1 VKILITADPEI
12 PVPPISYGGIE
23 RVVDL
28 LVRTLQA
35 RGHQVGLVA
44 HPASSC
50 AATERFSWRGGRSNR
65 GIDILR
71 NAHLLSGALADF
83 APQILH
89 SFSRLL
95 YMLPQLPRKLPKIM
109 SYQRPPTARSV
120 RWASRISGGSLV
132 FTGCSEFISRYGAS
146 AGGRWRAIHNP
157 VDVDRMAFR
166 ATVPSGAPLV
176 FLSRV
181 ERIKGAHTAIAVARL
196 AGRRLIIAGNH
207 ATTGPE
213 RRYWDEVIFPQLESG
228 TVEYAGEVND
238 AQKSDLLGQAAAM
251 IVPVEWDE
259 PFGIVFAEAL
269 SCGTPVISTPR
280 GAVPEIV
287 RHGVEG
293 FLVTSVDEACK
304 AVARLDEIDRHA
316 CRRRAVE
323 HFSAPVIASGY
334 ERLYAE
340 LAAAG

>member
-1 VKILITADPEI
+1 MKVLVTADPEI
-12 PVPPISYGGIE
+12 PVPPVAYGGIE

-28 LVRTLQA
+28 LVRALQK
-35 RGHQVGLVA
+35 RGHRVGLVA

-50 AATERFSWRGGRSNR
+50 PADERFSWRGSRSNH
-65 GIDILR
+65 GVDSLR
-71 NAHLLSGALADF
+71 NALLLSGALADF
-83 APQILH
+83 QPQLLH

-95 YMLPQLPRKLPKIM
+95 YMLPQMRRKLPKIM

-120 RWASRISGGSLV
+120 RWANRIAGGSLT
-132 FTGCSEFISRYGAS
+132 FTGCSEYISRAGAP

-157 VDVDRMAFR
+157 VDVDRMAFK

-181 ERIKGAHTAIAVARL
+181 ERIKGAHTAIAVAKL

-207 ATTGPE
+207 AASGPE
-213 RRYWDEVIFPQLESG
+213 RRYWDELILPQLKPG
-228 TVEYAGEVND
+228 VVEYAGEVND
-238 AQKSDLLGQAAAM
+238 TQKSDLLGQAAAM

-280 GAVPEIV
+280 GALPEIV
-287 RHGVEG
+287 TDGVEG
-293 FLVTSVDEACK
+293 FLVGSVEEACK
-304 AVARLDEIDRHA
+304 AVGRLDQIDRHA

-323 HFSAPVIASGY
+323 HFSAAVIASNY